1 MSATDDVRDD
11 TSPTA
16 SSVPVSEPAS
26 AADTI
31 RGAFLKHAID
41 AERQASGGGLGD
53 GDAAAGTITLR
64 GAFVS
69 RLTTS
74 GPGAL
79 RGGGTGEG
87 ETLRSV
93 YAARFAALIEPA
105 PAAAP
110 RRGTAKPARRA
121 AKPAK
126 TAKAKK
132 APAKAAKP
140 AKAKAK
146 PVTAKPAR
154 AKPAK
159 AKPAKAKPAK
169 AKPAKA
175 KKVAAKAKSKPKA
188 AKRAKAAA
196 ATKAAPKKDKK
207 NKKAKKGKRR

>member
-11 TSPTA
+11 TSPMT
-16 SSVPVSEPAS
+16 SSAPISEPAS

-69 RLTTS
+69 RLTTT
-74 GPGAL
+74 GPGAI

-87 ETLRSV
+87 QTLRSV
-93 YAARFAALIEPA
+93 YAARFAALVDPA
-105 PAAAP
+105 PSAAP
-110 RRGTAKPARRA
+110 RRGAAKKAKAKTPPTKKAA

-126 TAKAKK
+126 AKTKAAKT
-132 APAKAAKP
+132 KAAKP

-146 PVTAKPAR
+146 P
-154 AKPAK
+154 
-159 AKPAKAKPAK
+159 
-169 AKPAKA
+169 
-175 KKVAAKAKSKPKA
+175 KKVAAKAAKAKTTKIKTAKTKAAKTKTAKSRPKA

-196 ATKAAPKKDKK
+196 APKAKRAAKPA
-207 NKKAKKGKRR
+207 KKAKKGKRR